1 MDRRRMVSVFLV
13 FILVFYSGLLC
24 AQKMM
29 TLDQCINYAWVNNFS
44 IRNENLDVGIR
55 KADYRQSL
63 NNLLPNLSF
72 QSSLNQNFG
81 RSIDPTT
88 NSYVDVQYFNSG
100 FGLSTS
106 LDLFAG
112 FMKIN
117 SAEMQK
123 LNYQAEQNRLQQ
135 LRNEVGFTVINSY
148 FDVLLKTGLA
158 AIALENCKLSNDQ
171 LRSTVKFVEVGRK
184 PGTDLLET
192 EANVAADSSLLVQ
205 SNNLL
210 EQAVL
215 SLKSTMN
222 FPVSD
227 SLAIDTIVPSILSGT
242 MDTLSMNKIYLAASE
257 VLPDLELYKNRMKAA
272 KKAVQ
277 VSKGGFSPSLGFYGN
292 WSSLYTETDKNSY
305 NRITPFSDQLSNNS
319 YEYLSLNLTIP
330 LFSRFSNY
338 NSMNKSKLQYHQ
350 AKNQYDEMDYNLKMT
365 AGKSL
370 IDWRA
375 AMAEYKSSLRQ
386 LDKSYSAYVAAEKKL
401 DKGLINIIEFDI
413 QKNKWITAKA
423 EVLRTGLQVM
433 IRELYLRF
441 LMTGSL
447 LSGK

>member
-1 MDRRRMVSVFLV
+1 
-13 FILVFYSGLLC
+13 
-24 AQKMM
+24 MM
-29 TLDQCINYAWVNNFS
+29 TLDECINYAWVNNFA
-44 IRNENLDVGIR
+44 ILNENLDVGIR
-55 KADYRQSL
+55 KADYRQAL
-63 NNLLPNLSF
+63 NNLLPDLGF
-72 QSSLNQNFG
+72 QSSLSQNFG

-88 NSYVDVQYFNSG
+88 NSYINVQYFNSG

-158 AIALENCKLSNDQ
+158 AIALENCRLSNDQ
-171 LRSTVKFVEVGRK
+171 LRSTIKFVEVGRK

-210 EQAVL
+210 EEAVL

-242 MDTLSMNKIYLAASE
+242 MDTLSMNKLYLAASE
-257 VLPDLELYKNRMKAA
+257 VLPDLELYRNKMKAA
-272 KKAVQ
+272 KKAVK
-277 VSKGGFSPSLGFYGN
+277 VSKGGFSPSLGLYGN
-292 WSSLYTETDKNSY
+292 WSSSYTETDKDTY
-305 NRITPFSDQLSNNS
+305 NRITPFSDQLLNNS

-330 LFSRFSNY
+330 LFSRFSKY
-338 NSMNKSKLQYHQ
+338 TSLNKSKLQYHQ
-350 AKNQYDEMDYNLKMT
+350 AKNQYDETNYKLKMT
-365 AGKSL
+365 AEKSL
-370 IDWRA
+370 TDWRA

-386 LDKSYSAYVAAEKKL
+386 LDKSYSAYIAAEKKL

-413 QKNKWITAKA
+413 QKNKWVTAKA
-423 EVLRTGLQVM
+423 ELLRTGLQVM